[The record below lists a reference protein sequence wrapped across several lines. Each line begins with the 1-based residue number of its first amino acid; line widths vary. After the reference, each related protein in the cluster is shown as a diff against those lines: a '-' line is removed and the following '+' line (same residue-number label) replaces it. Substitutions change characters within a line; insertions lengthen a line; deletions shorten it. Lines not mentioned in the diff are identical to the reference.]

1 MSKAFR
7 EGEGVVLWG
16 DVPWEGDG
24 AGFEKGGVEDV
35 E

>member
-16 DVPWEGDG
+16 DVAWEGER
-24 AGFEKGGVEDV
+24 ARFEKGGVEDV
-35 E
+35 D